1 MNDEEE
7 FPPTELQNWLE
18 TRDWSADQLIAIIDL
33 HEALSGYLME
43 KHHEAIT
50 ARWRELDQQHN
61 HLPDAQQELPFDDT
75 LDLIS

>member
-1 MNDEEE
+1 MNDEV
-7 FPPTELQNWLE
+7 PLTELQNWLDK
-18 TRDWSADQLIAIIDL
+18 RDWSADQLIAIIDL

-61 HLPDAQQELPFDDT
+61 HLPDAQQELRFDDT
-75 LDLIS
+75 PDSIS